1 MIRIFQNLHSR
12 IEFSRGK
19 ICINMRKVFS
29 QNLKQH
35 IVSSQTSITLTQL
48 IEHSLVEVWVLF
60 KQFSQ
65 WKPQPTF
72 MTKTANK

>member
-19 ICINMRKVFS
+19 ICINMGKVFS

-35 IVSSQTSITLTQL
+35 IVRR
-48 IEHSLVEVWVLF
+48 LVKKHHNDSVNR
-60 KQFSQ
+60 
-65 WKPQPTF
+65 TF
-72 MTKTANK
+72 IS